1 MPFHEFIDKWYFFMR
16 WFQGPGAVGRESEKG
31 FTLFEI
37 LIAMLLL
44 GIISTM
50 IYSVLNVGIK
60 FSSKGEKRVHS
71 LERERNFLVLLHRQI
86 NCAWYDTQQKKI
98 VISADDDILRLVTRS
113 PLIWHKAGLVLAV
126 YRYLPDEKAV
136 YYIEKKDFYNTEYN
150 EEYVPDFLDM
160 IKLSGDIEA
169 LVMTYDP
176 EFGQGVSVEYGD
188 KQYEFT
194 PKSMLSE
201 TY

>member
-1 MPFHEFIDKWYFFMR
+1 MVFYMFR
-16 WFQGPGAVGRESEKG
+16 VQGSEKG

-60 FSSKGEKRVHS
+60 FSDKGEKRIHS
-71 LERERNFLVLLHRQI
+71 LERERNLLALLHRQI

-98 VISADDDILRLVTRS
+98 IISADNDILRLVTRS
-113 PLIWHKAGLVLAV
+113 PLIHHKVDLIWAV
-126 YRYLPDEKAV
+126 YRYRTDEKAV
-136 YYIEKKDFYNTEYN
+136 YYIEKKDFYNIEYD
-150 EEYVPDFLDM
+150 EEYVPDFEDM
-160 IKLSGDIEA
+160 IMLSKDIKA

-176 EFGQGVSVEYGD
+176 ESGEGVTVEYEGRR
-188 KQYEFT
+188 YEFM
-194 PKSMLSE
+194 PKS
-201 TY
+201 

>member
-1 MPFHEFIDKWYFFMR
+1 MR
-16 WFQGPGAVGRESEKG
+16 GFQGPGAGGRGPEKG

-44 GIISTM
+44 GMISIM

-60 FSSKGEKRVHS
+60 FSDKGEKQVHS
-71 LERERNFLVLLHRQI
+71 LERESNFLALLHRQI

-98 VISADDDILRLVTRS
+98 IISADDDILKLVTRS
-113 PLIWHKAGLVLAV
+113 PLIWHRAGLVLAV
-126 YRYLPDEKAV
+126 YRYRPDEKAV
-136 YYIEKKDFYNTEYN
+136 YYIEKKDFYNIDYN
-150 EEYVPDFLDM
+150 EEYVPDFPDM

-176 EFGQGVSVEYGD
+176 ESGEGVLVEYGD
-188 KQYEFT
+188 KQYEFM
-194 PKSMLSE
+194 PKSMLSK
-201 TY
+201 TFY